1 MKIQEKYLWLGA
13 LLIMGA
19 VIHQQYTTNN
29 NLSFLLKTYDAED
42 KIQDRQLLDLHS
54 QISSSRAEE
63 YNRGFEQGKT
73 QAAITLM
80 KGDSLANYADG
91 YHAALDQFDG
101 DLSYDAEI
109 LQALKSIDTDWEDIE
124 KDYLEIIDLLLTSY
138 DQELEQIVPVA
149 ISEK

>member
-1 MKIQEKYLWLGA
+1 MKLQEKYLWLGA

-42 KIQDRQLLDLHS
+42 KIQDRQLVDLHS
-54 QISSSRAEE
+54 QISTFRAED

-80 KGDSLANYADG
+80 NGDSLANYADG

-109 LQALKSIDTDWEDIE
+109 LQALKSIDTDWEEIE
-124 KDYLEIIDLLLTSY
+124 SDYLEIIDLLLTPY
-138 DQELEQIVPVA
+138 DEDLEEITPVA
-149 ISEK
+149 ISEE

>member
-101 DLSYDAEI
+101 DLS
-109 LQALKSIDTDWEDIE
+109 
-124 KDYLEIIDLLLTSY
+124 
-138 DQELEQIVPVA
+138 
-149 ISEK
+149 